1 LHFHVQHANGEAKFW
16 LEPVI
21 ELAKN
26 YGLKT
31 DELVTAEQ
39 LIREHENEIQAA
51 WQKHFGS

>member
-1 LHFHVQHANGEAKFW
+1 MHFHVQHANGEAKFW